1 MRDTT
6 VASGKEDRDSVC
18 ASPLRSVRRH
28 IQFGW
33 ALAQIKFGEASA
45 KERMLHL
52 LTKLMS
58 NQLGTLTP
66 PPPRLVD
73 GAYLLSPELKRL
85 GSQLQCHPKRIHTFI
100 A

>member
-73 GAYLLSPELKRL
+73 GAAVCPSPV
-85 GSQLQCHPKRIHTFI
+85 GSSKLQDLMGKPPTR
-100 A
+100 AAPQ